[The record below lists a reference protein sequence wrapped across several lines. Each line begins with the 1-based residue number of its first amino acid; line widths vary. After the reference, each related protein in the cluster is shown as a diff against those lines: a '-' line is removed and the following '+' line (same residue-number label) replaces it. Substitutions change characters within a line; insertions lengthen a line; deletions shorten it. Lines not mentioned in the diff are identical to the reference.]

1 MRRRMKLVS
10 LCALT
15 ATFLAISIAPANAQ
29 LQNLLDLLIPPK
41 PTPAPVAPP
50 AAPGPASSAPNPS
63 TPTTSK
69 PNPAAAG
76 KVPFPLAVP
85 QIRRSPARSTAA
97 LFETLKTLTQKGL
110 SADKA
115 ILKVAAP
122 FPVAGPAKFSHDWGF
137 PRYNPTP
144 HLHQGTDI
152 FAAFGTPIVASES
165 GKILKK
171 GSTGAGGISVWITS
185 DSGTGYYYAHMQS
198 WVKGLTAGQRVE
210 KGSIIGFVG
219 NSGNAAGTPPHVHF
233 QIHPPGRG
241 GPGGPGTPARDPKP
255 FLDDALRQA
264 ENNALIL
271 ARGASPIAPG
281 GKRSPATALLVATKK
296 ADKLLQAAPLE
307 RPEDLMLYSLQDPTL
322 GVLALAR
329 QSAAAVS
336 VAGGALTDAELK
348 EETRMD
354 EVRSA
359 VAAPGAKIKAF
370 VNSNL
375 LKEEAVVV
383 GPVGLA
389 LIGSREDPGD

>member
-10 LCALT
+10 LCALV
-15 ATFLAISIAPANAQ
+15 ASFLAINVAPANAQ
-29 LQNLLDLLIPPK
+29 LQNLLDLLNPPK

-50 AAPGPASSAPNPS
+50 AAPGPVPSAPNPA

-69 PNPAAAG
+69 PNPSAAG

-85 QIRRSPARSTAA
+85 QIRRSPARSTEA
-97 LFETLKTLTQKGL
+97 LFETLKTLAQKGL

-122 FPVAGPAKFSHDWGF
+122 FPVAGAAKFSHDWGF

-152 FAAFGTPIVASES
+152 FAAFGTPIVSSES
-165 GKILKK
+165 GKILQK
-171 GSTGAGGISVWITS
+171 GSTGAGGISVWIAS
-185 DSGTGYYYAHMQS
+185 DTGTGYYYAHMQS
-198 WVKGLTAGQRVE
+198 WVRGLTVGQRVE
-210 KGSIIGFVG
+210 KGSIIGFIG
-219 NSGNAAGTPPHVHF
+219 NSGNAAGSPPHVHF
-233 QIHPPGRG
+233 EIHPPGRG

-281 GKRSPATALLVATKK
+281 GKRSPTTALLVVTKK
-296 ADKLLQAAPLE
+296 SDKLLQAAPLE
-307 RPEDLMLYSLQDPTL
+307 RPEDLMFYALQDPTL

-329 QSAAAVS
+329 QSAAAVG
-336 VAGGALTDAELK
+336 VTGGALSASELK

-359 VAAPGAKIKAF
+359 VAAPEAKIKAF

-375 LKEEAVVV
+375 FKDEAVVA
-383 GPVGLA
+383 GPLGLA
-389 LIGSREDPGD
+389 RIGSQVQPGD